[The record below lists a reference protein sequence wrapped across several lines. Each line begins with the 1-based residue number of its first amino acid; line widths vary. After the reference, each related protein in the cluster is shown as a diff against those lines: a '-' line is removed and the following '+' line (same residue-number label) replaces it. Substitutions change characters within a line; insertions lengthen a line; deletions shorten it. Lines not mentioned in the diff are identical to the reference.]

1 MLPWYSVNLL
11 SKTTLA
17 IQFKSTIKAKFA
29 KGEEKELSDSIKNI
43 FGFYPG
49 NIFLYALAFRHKSV
63 AEELQSGVKN
73 SNERLEYLGDAILSA
88 AVADYLFK
96 IFPYKDEGF
105 LTKMRSKMVSRAQL
119 NKVSVKLG
127 VDALI
132 QATADKGSHPKSLNG
147 DAFEALIGAIY
158 LDKGYDFTRKVI
170 IERIYKTS
178 VDLDELEKTETNFKS
193 RLIEWSQK
201 EKIEIEFK
209 HRQEM
214 KGKKGIH
221 HIDLFV
227 DGKSIAQAKDFSIKG
242 AEQLAAEIACNS
254 IEKDNPQEN

>member
-1 MLPWYSVNLL
+1 MAL
-11 SKTTLA
+11 
-17 IQFKSTIKAKFA
+17 QFKSTIKAKFA

-63 AEELQSGVKN
+63 APELQAGVKN

-127 VDALI
+127 IDALI
-132 QATADKGSHPKSLNG
+132 QATEDKGSHPKSLNG

-178 VDLDELEKTETNFKS
+178 LDLDELEKKETNFKS

-201 EKIEIEFK
+201 EKIEIDFK

-227 DGKSIAQAKDFSIKG
+227 DGKSMAQAKDFSIKG
-242 AEQLAAEIACNS
+242 AEQLAAEIACNI
-254 IEKDNPQEN
+254 IEKNNPQED

>member
-1 MLPWYSVNLL
+1 MVL
-11 SKTTLA
+11 
-17 IQFKSTIKAKFA
+17 QFKSKIKAKFA
-29 KGEEKELSDSIKNI
+29 KGEEKELSDSIKDI

-63 AEELQSGVKN
+63 AEELQVGVKN

-88 AVADYLFK
+88 VVADYLFK
-96 IFPYKDEGF
+96 KFPYKDEGF

-127 VDALI
+127 LDALV
-132 QATADKGSHPKSLNG
+132 QATSDKGSHPKSLNG

-158 LDKGYDFTRKVI
+158 LDKGYDFTKKII
-170 IERIYKTS
+170 IERIYKIS
-178 VDLDELEKTETNFKS
+178 VDLDELEKTETNYKS

-209 HRQEM
+209 HHQEM

-221 HIDLFV
+221 HIELFI
-227 DGKSIAQAKDFSIKG
+227 DGKSVAKSKDFSIKG
-242 AEQLAAEIACNS
+242 AEQIAAEMACNK
-254 IEKDNPQEN
+254 IEGCKES

>member
-1 MLPWYSVNLL
+1 MVLDFT
-11 SKTTLA
+11 SK
-17 IQFKSTIKAKFA
+17 IKAKFA

-127 VDALI
+127 IDALVR
-132 QATADKGSHPKSLNG
+132 ATSDKGSQPKSLNG
-147 DAFEALIGAIY
+147 DAFEALIGAVY

-201 EKIEIEFK
+201 EKIEIDFK
-209 HRQEM
+209 HHQET

-221 HIDLFV
+221 HIDLYV
-227 DGKSIAQAKDFSIKG
+227 DGKLIAKSKDFSIKG
-242 AEQLAAEIACNS
+242 AEQIAAEMACGQ
-254 IEKDNPQEN
+254 IEGCKQN